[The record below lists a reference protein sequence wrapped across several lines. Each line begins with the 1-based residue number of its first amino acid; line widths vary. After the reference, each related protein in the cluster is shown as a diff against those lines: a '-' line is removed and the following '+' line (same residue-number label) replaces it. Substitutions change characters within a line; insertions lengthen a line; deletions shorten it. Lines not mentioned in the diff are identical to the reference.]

1 MSKQFAAVFSTLAL
15 SMSLM
20 SPCLAD
26 EAVTSNV
33 AAVPS
38 TEQTVAQ
45 APDVDK
51 QAQAAN
57 AKDED
62 AAISIAQASGK
73 SGKGSGDSS
82 FATQFSSFVVGTV
95 VGTPIA
101 AVRKTIQDTRSGIK
115 DITGENKWLKILL
128 FVPGTIIS
136 VPFACVSGPVEGAY
150 FGTRNSLV
158 HANEPFSK
166 DAFSL
171 GDMP

>member
-1 MSKQFAAVFSTLAL
+1 MSKQFAAMFSALAL
-15 SMSLM
+15 SMTLI

-26 EAVTSNV
+26 EVVNSDA

-38 TEQTVAQ
+38 PAAES
-45 APDVDK
+45 
-51 QAQAAN
+51 QAQPAP

-73 SGKGSGDSS
+73 TSSKSSGDSS
-82 FATQFSSFVVGTV
+82 FATQFASFAVGTV
-95 VGTPIA
+95 VGIPIA
-101 AVRKTIQDTRSGIK
+101 SVRKTIQDTRNGIK

-128 FVPGTIIS
+128 FAPGTIIS
-136 VPFACVSGPVEGAY
+136 VPFACISGPVQGAY
-150 FGTRNSLV
+150 FGTRNSLMNC
-158 HANEPFSK
+158 NEPFSK